1 MANSINL
8 NLMVG
13 RLHDAAME
21 QVSKSAKAWFK
32 FGTLRGANRI
42 YIQNTAISY
51 NGADK
56 PSTFVGGNG
65 PFKIIASKGT
75 FTTTK
80 MFIKLVSEY
89 MKWFAGE
96 GDFKLSEDDVKNA
109 KGKVSGKRFFSF
121 DYTIDYKTGGIERK
135 APPAPKE
142 PSTDKKDEEQKDS
155 DKNKDKEQSEEN
167 KDNEQSE
174 KGKDNEQSEEN
185 KDKEQSEENKDNEQS
200 EKGKDNEQSEEN
212 KNKDNEQKDSD
223 KKNNE
228 PNSKYGENIG
238 DDTELIIASQI
249 QNLNKPQ
256 INESNIETFITN
268 IKNDNII
275 NADINLKEIIKN
287 KISSKFN
294 NI

>member
-32 FGTLRGANRI
+32 FGTLRGANSV

-51 NGADK
+51 NGVDK

-135 APPAPKE
+135 APPTPKE
-142 PSTDKKDEEQKDS
+142 PSTDKKDKEQSEKEKEKDNEQTEKEQS
-155 DKNKDKEQSEEN
+155 EKDKEQSEEN
-167 KDNEQSE
+167 KD
-174 KGKDNEQSEEN
+174 K
-185 KDKEQSEENKDNEQS
+185 
-200 EKGKDNEQSEEN
+200 EQSEEN

-223 KKNNE
+223 KNKDNEQSEENKSKDNKQKDSEKKNNE

-249 QNLNKPQ
+249 QHSNKLQ
-256 INESNIETFITN
+256 INESNIEEFVFN
-268 IKNDNII
+268 IKNDNTI